1 MMGLNVLRF
10 LIWAQWQ
17 RKVQKTSIR
26 NKLQLNQCSRCNLN
40 GSTTTIIRQVKV
52 VLLAGGLGTRMREET
67 EYKPKPMVEVG
78 GKPVLWHLMKSFA
91 SHGLTEFVVCT
102 GYRGDVIKD
111 YFLNYDARMNDFT
124 AHLGKSTHIE
134 VHGNHSEIDWK
145 VTVADTGPTTMT
157 GGRVKRVAKY
167 IGGRFM
173 VTYGDG
179 LADVDI
185 PALLAFHKSHGKLA
199 TVTTVRPLSR
209 FGVMD
214 LDSMGQVQQFRE
226 KPQTDDYVN
235 AGFFVFEPQ
244 VLDYLDEECVLEQAP
259 LERLAA
265 EGQLMAYRHEGFWQ
279 PMDTYREFTMLNEM
293 WDSGNAPWKV
303 WK

>member
-1 MMGLNVLRF
+1 M
-10 LIWAQWQ
+10 
-17 RKVQKTSIR
+17 
-26 NKLQLNQCSRCNLN
+26 
-40 GSTTTIIRQVKV
+40 KV

-78 GKPVLWHLMKSFA
+78 GRPVLWHLMKSFA
-91 SHGLTEFVVCT
+91 TQGQKEFIVCT

-124 AHLGKSTHIE
+124 AHLGQSSHIE
-134 VHGNHSEIDWK
+134 VHGNHEESDWR
-145 VTVADTGPTTMT
+145 VTVADTGANTMT
-157 GGRVKRVAKY
+157 GGRVKRVEKY
-167 IGGRFM
+167 LDGRFM

-185 PALLAFHKSHGKLA
+185 NALLAFHESHGKLA

-214 LDSMGQVQQFRE
+214 IDGDGRVMQFRE
-226 KPQTDDYVN
+226 KPLTDDYVN
-235 AGFFVFEPQ
+235 VGFFVFEQ
-244 VLDYLDEECVLEQAP
+244 EVLKYLDDECVLEQTP
-259 LERLAA
+259 LEQLAR

-279 PMDTYREFTMLNEM
+279 PMDTYREYTMLNEM
-293 WDSGNAPWKV
+293 WDKGEAPWKV

>member
-1 MMGLNVLRF
+1 M
-10 LIWAQWQ
+10 
-17 RKVQKTSIR
+17 
-26 NKLQLNQCSRCNLN
+26 
-40 GSTTTIIRQVKV
+40 KV

-67 EYKPKPMVEVG
+67 EYKPKPMVEIG
-78 GKPVLWHLMKSFA
+78 GRPVLWHLMKSF
-91 SHGLTEFVVCT
+91 SSYGLSEFVVCT

-124 AHLGKSTHIE
+124 AHLGSASRIE
-134 VHGNHSEIDWK
+134 MHGIHNESEMQ
-145 VTVADTGPTTMT
+145 VTVADTGPNTMT
-157 GGRVKRVAKY
+157 GGRVKRIQKY
-167 IGGRFM
+167 VEGRFI

-185 PALLAFHKSHGKLA
+185 TKLLKFHESHGRLA

-214 LDSMGQVQQFRE
+214 LDATGKVERFRE

-235 AGFFVFEPQ
+235 AGFFVFEPE
-244 VLDYLDEECVLEQAP
+244 VFDYLDEDCVLEQAP
-259 LERLAA
+259 LEKLADLG
-265 EGQLMAYRHEGFWQ
+265 ELMAYRHEGFWQ
-279 PMDTYREFTMLNEM
+279 PMDTYREFVMLNEI
-293 WDSGNAPWKV
+293 WDSGEAPWKV

>member
-1 MMGLNVLRF
+1 M
-10 LIWAQWQ
+10 
-17 RKVQKTSIR
+17 
-26 NKLQLNQCSRCNLN
+26 
-40 GSTTTIIRQVKV
+40 KV

-78 GKPVLWHLMKSFA
+78 GRPVLWHLMKA
-91 SHGLTEFVVCT
+91 CATHGLTEFVVCT

-124 AHLGKSTHIE
+124 AHLGSSSHIE
-134 VHGNHSEIDWK
+134 VHGNHAETDWK
-145 VTVADTGPTTMT
+145 VTVADTGANTMT
-157 GGRVKRVAKY
+157 GGRVKRVGKY
-167 IGGRFM
+167 IDGRFI

-179 LADVDI
+179 LADVDLK
-185 PALLAFHKSHGKLA
+185 ALLDFHEGHGKLA

-214 LDSMGQVQQFRE
+214 LDKTGQVQQFRE

-244 VLDYLDEECVLEQAP
+244 VLDYLDEDCVLEQAP

-293 WDSGNAPWKV
+293 WDSGDAPWKV